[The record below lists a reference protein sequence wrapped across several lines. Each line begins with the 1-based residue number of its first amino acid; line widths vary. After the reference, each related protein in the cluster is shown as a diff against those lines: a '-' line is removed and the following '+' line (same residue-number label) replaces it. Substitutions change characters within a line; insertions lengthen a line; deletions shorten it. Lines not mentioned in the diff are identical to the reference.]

1 MGRVIGACAI
11 TLYRV
16 YEEYYL
22 PERRMDKLQ
31 KIRSQLASDDF
42 DEVDSGDN
50 RSRRSRSSETVEHDG

>member
-1 MGRVIGACAI
+1 
-11 TLYRV
+11 
-16 YEEYYL
+16 
-22 PERRMDKLQ
+22 MDKLQ